1 MINQILIG
9 KPETTQAKQG
19 RQGTEKF
26 YSRIEP
32 AGLDNRLRGREGRA
46 IVRRGLDQA
55 LDDYL
60 VLLAQGGSR
69 EAFTRLVARWTPKLL
84 AFAARALGTTEVAKD
99 VVQDT
104 WESAVRGLS
113 RLDDPARFR
122 AWIYAIAARKCADAL
137 RGKYRTTRIAQS
149 AEAMSNPPPD
159 AESDSN
165 NRLDLNAAMKGLPPE
180 QRIAVSLYFGEEMS
194 VADIAAI
201 TGAPEGTVKSRL
213 FAARK
218 ALRETLGELK

>member
-1 MINQILIG
+1 L
-9 KPETTQAKQG
+9 
-19 RQGTEKF
+19 
-26 YSRIEP
+26 
-32 AGLDNRLRGREGRA
+32 
-46 IVRRGLDQA
+46 RRGLEHA

-69 EAFTRLVARWTPKLL
+69 EAFARLAARWTPKLL
-84 AFAARALGTTEVAKD
+84 AFVARSLGTSEAAND

-113 RLDDPARFR
+113 RLEDPARFR

-137 RGKYRTTRIAQS
+137 RGKYRLAAIAES
-149 AEAMSNPPPD
+149 AEAMNVAAAD
-159 AESDSN
+159 AQRDSN
-165 NRLDLNAAMKGLPPE
+165 DRLDVLAAMKRLPVE

-194 VADIAAI
+194 VAEIAAI
-201 TGAPEGTVKSRL
+201 AGAPEGTVKSRL

-218 ALRETLGELK
+218 ALRQSLGDAR

>member
-1 MINQILIG
+1 M
-9 KPETTQAKQG
+9 
-19 RQGTEKF
+19 
-26 YSRIEP
+26 
-32 AGLDNRLRGREGRA
+32 
-46 IVRRGLDQA
+46 RRGLEQA

-69 EAFTRLVARWTPKLL
+69 EAFARLAARWTPKLV
-84 AFAARALGTTEVAKD
+84 AFASRTLGTTEVAKD

-104 WESAVRGLS
+104 WESAVRGLA

-137 RGKYRTTRIAQS
+137 RGKYRSTRIAES
-149 AEAMSNPPPD
+149 AQAMLEPEAN
-159 AESDSN
+159 AEDGAN
-165 NRLDLNAAMKGLPPE
+165 DRLDVAAALKRLPPE
-180 QRIAVSLYFGEEMS
+180 QRVAVSLYFGEELS
-194 VADIAAI
+194 VSEIAAI

-218 ALRETLGELK
+218 ALREELGEESHDKS

>member
-1 MINQILIG
+1 M
-9 KPETTQAKQG
+9 
-19 RQGTEKF
+19 
-26 YSRIEP
+26 
-32 AGLDNRLRGREGRA
+32 
-46 IVRRGLDQA
+46 RRGLEHA

-69 EAFTRLVARWTPKLL
+69 EAFARLAARWTPKLL
-84 AFAARALGTTEVAKD
+84 AFAARVLGTTEAAQD

-137 RGKYRTTRIAQS
+137 RGKYRNTRIAES
-149 AEAMSNPPPD
+149 AQAMSEVAPDSEGNANDRLDVAAALKRLPPD
-159 AESDSN
+159 
-165 NRLDLNAAMKGLPPE
+165 
-180 QRIAVSLYFGEEMS
+180 QRVAVSLFFGEDMS
-194 VADIAAI
+194 VAEIATIA
-201 TGAPEGTVKSRL
+201 GAPEGTVKSRL

-218 ALRETLGELK
+218 ALREVFGEDHDKS